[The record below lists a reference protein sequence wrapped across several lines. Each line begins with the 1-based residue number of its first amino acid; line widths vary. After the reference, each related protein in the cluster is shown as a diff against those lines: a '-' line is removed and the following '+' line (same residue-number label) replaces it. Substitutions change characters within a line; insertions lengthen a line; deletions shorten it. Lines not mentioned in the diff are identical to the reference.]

1 MLHHLNFTTAILSYK
16 KPDFRFRFIDIPYQ
30 TLIHAALN
38 RGVDKEGGVNLSW
51 FEFIAHRCKLDQM

>member
-1 MLHHLNFTTAILSYK
+1 MLLHLNFTAAILSYK

-38 RGVDKEGGVNLSW
+38 RGVDKEGGVNLS
-51 FEFIAHRCKLDQM
+51 